1 MAFDYTP
8 IKATVKRLIEDRGR
22 LFTLTIRDTSPS
34 DASQPWRGPADPGID
49 TSINAIGVNVHSFL
63 KSFFG
68 TEYIDEDGKLIR
80 RTDKSILFAEDSV
93 SGIDMT
99 LIDKLIDG
107 SITYK
112 VDRVN
117 ELAPG
122 DTPIL
127 YEVDIKL

>member
-1 MAFDYTP
+1 MAFSYTQ

-22 LFTLTIRDTSPS
+22 SFTLIIRDTTPS
-34 DASQPWRGPADPGID
+34 NASQPWRGPAEPGTDI
-49 TSINAIGVNVHSFL
+49 TLTAIGVNIPSIV

-68 TEYIDEDGKLIR
+68 TDYTDEEGRLIR
-80 RTDKSILFAEDSV
+80 RTGKSILFAEDSV

-99 LIDKLIDG
+99 LIDIILDG
-107 SITYK
+107 SVKYK
-112 VDRVN
+112 VDKIN

-122 DTPIL
+122 NTPIL

>member
-1 MAFDYTP
+1 MAFDYAP
-8 IKATVKRLIEDRGR
+8 INATVKRLIEDRGR
-22 LFTLTIRDTSPS
+22 SFTLSIRDTAPA
-34 DASQPWRGPADPGID
+34 DGSQPWRGPAEPGTD
-49 TSINAIGVNVHSFL
+49 TTLIAIGVNIHSFL

-68 TEYIDEDGKLIR
+68 TEYTDEDGKLIR
-80 RTDKSILFAEDSV
+80 RTGKSIMFAATSV

-99 LIDKLIDG
+99 LIDTVTDG
-107 SITYK
+107 AVKYK

-122 DTPIL
+122 GTLIL

>member
-8 IKATVKRLIEDRGR
+8 IKAVVERLIEDHGR
-22 LFTLTIRDTSPS
+22 SLTLVIRDTTP
-34 DASQPWRGPADPGID
+34 DNASQPWRGPADPGTNI
-49 TSINAIGVNVHSFL
+49 TKTAIGVNVHSFL

-68 TEYIDEDGKLIR
+68 TEFIDEDGKLIR
-80 RTDKSILFAEDSV
+80 RTNKSILFAENSV
-93 SGIDMT
+93 AGFDIT
-99 LIDKLIDG
+99 LADLLIDG

-117 ELAPG
+117 VLDPG

>member
-22 LFTLTIRDTSPS
+22 SFTLIIRDTTP
-34 DASQPWRGPADPGID
+34 DNAAQPWRGPAEPGTDI
-49 TSINAIGVNVHSFL
+49 TLVAIGVNIDSVAE
-63 KSFFG
+63 SFFG
-68 TEYIDEDGKLIR
+68 TEYIDEDDKLIR
-80 RTDKSILFAEDSV
+80 RTGKSILFAADSV

-99 LIDKLIDG
+99 LLDIITDG
-107 SITYK
+107 SIKYK

-122 DTPIL
+122 STPIL